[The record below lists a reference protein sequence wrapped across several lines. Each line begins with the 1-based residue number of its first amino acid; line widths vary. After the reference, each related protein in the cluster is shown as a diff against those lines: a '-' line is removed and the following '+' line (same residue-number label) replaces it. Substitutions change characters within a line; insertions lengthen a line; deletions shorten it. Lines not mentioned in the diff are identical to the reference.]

1 MRFVA
6 AQFIAP
12 YRSPKFAAEERHETL
27 RKPSRNSGIAAYE
40 VGDDFIRIQFTSG
53 SIYLYTYDSADEAD
67 IEEMK
72 ELAKDGEGLT
82 RFINDFRPGYARRE
96 R

>member
-1 MRFVA
+1 MKR
-6 AQFIAP
+6 
-12 YRSPKFAAEERHETL
+12 YGNLHG
-27 RKPSRNSGIAAYE
+27 NSGIAACE
-40 VGDDFIRIQFTSG
+40 EGADFIRIQFTSG
-53 SIYLYTYDSADEAD
+53 SIYLYTYESADEDD

-72 ELAKDGEGLT
+72 ELAREGEGLT

>member
-1 MRFVA
+1 METGTEIRESLLTKQETISLESASRA
-6 AQFIAP
+6 AVSIC
-12 YRSPKFAAEERHETL
+12 TL
-27 RKPSRNSGIAAYE
+27 
-40 VGDDFIRIQFTSG
+40 
-53 SIYLYTYDSADEAD
+53 YDSAGEDD

-72 ELAKDGEGLT
+72 ELAEEGEGLT

>member
-1 MRFVA
+1 MKR
-6 AQFIAP
+6 
-12 YRSPKFAAEERHETL
+12 YGNRHG
-27 RKPSRNSGIAAYE
+27 NSGIVAYE
-40 VGDDFIRIQFTSG
+40 DEPDFIRIQFTSG
-53 SIYLYTYDSADEAD
+53 SVYLYTYDSADEDD

-72 ELAKDGEGLT
+72 ELAREGNGLN